1 VPSVSL
7 RSRYWMWAVMLA
19 AALVTAAPAAA
30 KTREAEVAAAVRGAM
45 TKLDIPG
52 VIVGVWQ
59 RGEKPIVKAFGSR
72 SYDLAT
78 SQPGPPDMSTGLFM
92 RIGSET
98 KTFTAT
104 AVLQLVEAGK
114 VGFEDPISKYL
125 KGVPDGSSIT
135 VRELGEMR
143 SGLVDFTDN
152 ATWEAEYL
160 AAPSRYWAPRQLLAA
175 SFGLPP
181 AFPPGQGYEYSNTNY
196 ILLGLLVE
204 KVSGERI
211 GSYVER
217 HILAPLQ
224 MKDTTFAP
232 GTEFAKPHA
241 DGYTRQTL
249 EGTAANATRWSASWA
264 WSAGAM
270 VSTLHDLRIWAKA
283 VATGTL
289 LKPAIQRQR
298 ERFRP
303 IPELPKAG
311 YGFGLLDANGW
322 IGHDGDVP
330 GYQSLTVYLPSKQAT
345 MVILL
350 NSDVDDEYNLILG
363 QVVSEVI
370 TPRHVFTLGVL

>member
-1 VPSVSL
+1 LV
-7 RSRYWMWAVMLA
+7 AA
-19 AALVTAAPAAA
+19 AALALAAPAAA
-30 KTREAEVAAAVRGAM
+30 KTREAKLSSALREAI
-45 TKLDIPG
+45 TKLRIPG

-59 RGEKPIVKAFGSR
+59 PGEKPIVKAFGSR
-72 SYDLAT
+72 TFDLAT
-78 SQPGPPDMSTGLFM
+78 SQPGPLDMSPGLFM

-114 VGFEDPISKYL
+114 VGLDDPISKYL
-125 KGVPDGSSIT
+125 KGVPNGSSIT

-143 SGLVDFTDN
+143 SGLVDFTN
-152 ATWEAEYL
+152 NTAWEAAYL
-160 AAPSRYWAPRQLLAA
+160 AAPTRYWAPRQLLAA
-175 SFGLPP
+175 GFALPP
-181 AFPPGQGYEYSNTNY
+181 AFAPGQGYEYSNTNY

-204 KVSGERI
+204 KLSGERL
-211 GSYVER
+211 GSYFQH
-217 HILAPLQ
+217 HILAPLH
-224 MKDTTFAP
+224 MEETTFAP

-241 DGYTRQTL
+241 DGYTKQTL
-249 EGTAANATRWSASWA
+249 EGTEANSTRWSASWA

-270 VSTLHDLRIWAKA
+270 VSTLPDLRIWAKA

-289 LKPAIQRQR
+289 LMPAIQRQR
-298 ERFRP
+298 ERFHP

-330 GYQSLTVYLPSKQAT
+330 GYQSLTVYLPSKRAT

-363 QVVSEVI
+363 QLVSEVL